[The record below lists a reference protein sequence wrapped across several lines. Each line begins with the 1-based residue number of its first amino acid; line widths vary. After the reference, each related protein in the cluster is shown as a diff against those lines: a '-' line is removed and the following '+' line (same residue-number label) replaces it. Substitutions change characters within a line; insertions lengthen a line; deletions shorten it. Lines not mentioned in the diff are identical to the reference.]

1 MTTMRRAFSLVPVV
15 LLAAVFVPLFAGA
28 FTPGAG
34 AAQSVSEAIVKVYAV
49 YDSPDYYNPWSMEGP
64 RSVTGSGSIIE
75 GNYILTNAHVISDVT
90 FLQVRRHGET
100 QRYQA
105 RVVVVSHTADLAL
118 LEVDNPAFFE
128 GAEPLQLGDLPAA
141 QQEVLVYGFPMGGD
155 TLSVT
160 KGVISRIEHQP
171 YVHSSAP
178 LLAGQ
183 IDAAI
188 NPGNSGGPVIVDGRI
203 VGVVMQG
210 IPRAQN
216 IGYMVPVPIIK
227 HFLEDI
233 SDGYHD
239 DFPSLG
245 IIMQGM
251 DSPSLRKYY
260 RMSEKQTGVL
270 VTRVFPGSPADG
282 TIRPGDV
289 LLSADGQ
296 PVANDGT
303 VEFRPKERTDLA
315 YVFQRRQVGEKVPVK
330 VLRDGQVL
338 SLEVTLHR
346 SMDRNRLVPME
357 QYETPPSYYIYGGI
371 VFSPLSMNLLLLWGD
386 DWYNSAPKKL
396 VSFLDNNVPE
406 VDGQQVVIVL
416 RILAADVNDGYQGT
430 AFSIVRKVNGKK
442 VLNMGNL
449 VRLIEEDTAD
459 PYTVFETEDGRH
471 IVLDAYEARRSRD
484 RILATYKIREDRSE
498 DLRK

>member
-1 MTTMRRAFSLVPVV
+1 MRRTVSLGPVV
-15 LLAAVFVPLFAGA
+15 LLAAILVLFAGA
-28 FTPGAG
+28 FAPGAG
-34 AAQSVSEAIVKVYAV
+34 AAQSVGEAIVKVYAV

-64 RSVTGSGSIIE
+64 RSMTGSGSIIE
-75 GNYILTNAHVISDVT
+75 GNYILTNAHVVSDVT

-105 RVVVVSHTADLAL
+105 RVVAVSHTADLAL
-118 LEVDNPAFFE
+118 VEVEDPEFSE
-128 GAEPLQLGDLPAA
+128 GVEPLQLGDLPGP
-141 QQEVLVYGFPMGGD
+141 QQEVLVYGFPLGGD

-183 IDAAI
+183 IDAPI
-188 NPGNSGGPVIVDGRI
+188 NPGNSGGPVIVDGKI

-210 IPRAQN
+210 IPQAQN
-216 IGYMVPVPIIK
+216 IGYMVPTPIIR

-233 SDGYHD
+233 SDGRHD

-245 IIMQGM
+245 IVMQNM
-251 DSPSLRKYY
+251 ENPNLRKYY
-260 RMSEKQTGVL
+260 KLPHGQTGVL
-270 VTRVFPGSPADG
+270 ITQVFPGSPSDG

-289 LLSADGQ
+289 LLSADGF
-296 PVANDGT
+296 PVASDGT

-315 YVFQRRQVGEKVPVK
+315 YVFQRRQVGERVPLK

-338 SLEVTLHR
+338 SLEVILHR
-346 SMDRNRLVPME
+346 SMNRNWLVPME

-371 VFSPLSMNLLLLWGD
+371 VFSPLSKNLLLLWGN
-386 DWYNSAPKKL
+386 DWYRSAPKKL

-416 RILAADVNDGYQGT
+416 RILAADINDGYQDMV
-430 AFSIVRKVNGKK
+430 FSIIKKVNGEK
-442 VLNMGNL
+442 VLNMADL
-449 VRLIEEDTAD
+449 VRLIEENTAD
-459 PYTVFETEDGRH
+459 PYTVFETEDGQQ
-471 IVLDAYEARRSRD
+471 IVLDAYEARKSRD